1 VAVPL
6 ALALAAGAL
15 VLRRQ
20 RGHPA
25 PMLPVD
31 LFRRPLFALSAFTS
45 TASFTTQG
53 LAFVG
58 LPFFFETGA
67 APPRSRPA
75 S

>member
-1 VAVPL
+1 MRPFGLAAAVAMGTVFVKRQL
-6 ALALAAGAL
+6 AL
-15 VLRRQ
+15 
-20 RGHPA
+20 PA

-58 LPFFFETGA
+58 LTLYSTHVRT
-67 APPRSRPA
+67 APKRKPA
-75 S
+75 